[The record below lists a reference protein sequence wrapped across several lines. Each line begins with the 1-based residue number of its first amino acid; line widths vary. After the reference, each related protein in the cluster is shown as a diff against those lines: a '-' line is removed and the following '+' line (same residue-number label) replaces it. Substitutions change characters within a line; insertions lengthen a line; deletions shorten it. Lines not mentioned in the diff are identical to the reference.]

1 MFILHPSVEWPGEAL
16 QGPEHIWQMLNVTF
30 GFSYPVADSQ
40 AAYLGESPC
49 TPVLLQT
56 SWFVLTNIIASPH
69 HPSQPE
75 LFPWLISLEAESE
88 VLRRNRGSWG
98 PVGLEG

>member
-1 MFILHPSVEWPGEAL
+1 MHPDVGWPGEAPHGL
-16 QGPEHIWQMLNVTF
+16 VHIWQMLDVTF
-30 GFSYPVADSQ
+30 GFSYPVANSQ

-69 HPSQPE
+69 QPSQPE
-75 LFPWLISLEAESE
+75 LFPWLIISLEAESE

-98 PVGLEG
+98 PVGQEG